1 MDRWDELLD
10 HQQGRVLMPAFPS
23 PRSPSAIAQRG
34 VSLIELLVG
43 ITIIVIAVALGAPSF
58 TEWIYNS
65 QIRSTAESVQN
76 GLQFARSEAI
86 RRNTAV
92 RMQLTTSLD
101 DSCAIA
107 TGGPNWVVSTA
118 SPVPKCLS
126 NTDISQVGQSVSG
139 RTSSTIGSG
148 HAGVFGFNGL
158 GRMTTTTSPDTKV
171 EDAVI
176 NIQSSKGTCAAD
188 GGNLR
193 CLRILVS
200 AGGQIR
206 MCDPKRGSGDPMA
219 CIP

>member
-1 MDRWDELLD
+1 
-10 HQQGRVLMPAFPS
+10 MPAHP
-23 PRSPSAIAQRG
+23 PLRSHSAIVQRG

-43 ITIIVIAVALGAPSF
+43 IAIIVIAVALGAPSF

-65 QIRSTAESVQN
+65 QIRSTAESVHN
-76 GLQFARSEAI
+76 GLQWARAEAV
-86 RRNTAV
+86 RRNTPV
-92 RMQLTTSLD
+92 RMQLTSSLD
-101 DSCAIA
+101 DSCTIA
-107 TGGPNWVVSTA
+107 TAGPSWVVSTA
-118 SPVPKCLS
+118 SPVSKCSSS
-126 NTDISQVGQSVSG
+126 NTDIAQAGQPVSG
-139 RTSSTIGSG
+139 RASATIDSG

-158 GRMTTTTSPDTKV
+158 GRMTPTTSPTTKV

-188 GGNLR
+188 GGSLR

-206 MCDPKRGSGDPMA
+206 MCDPKRGTGDPMA

>member
-1 MDRWDELLD
+1 M
-10 HQQGRVLMPAFPS
+10 
-23 PRSPSAIAQRG
+23 AQRG

-43 ITIIVIAVALGAPSF
+43 IAIIAIAVAIGAPSF
-58 TEWIYNS
+58 SEWIYNS

-76 GLQFARSEAI
+76 GLHLARAEAV
-86 RRNTAV
+86 RRNTPV
-92 RMQLTTSLD
+92 RMQLVTSLD
-101 DSCAIA
+101 NSCAIA
-107 TGGPNWVVSTA
+107 TAGPNWAVSTA
-118 SPVPKCLS
+118 SPASNCLS
-126 NTDISQVGQSVSG
+126 NTDISQVGQSVSA
-139 RTSSTIGSG
+139 RTSSTIDSN

-171 EDAVI
+171 EDAAI